1 MSRSFFRWSVA
12 PICFAVGL
20 AIITPT
26 ITFAADPAGQ
36 SDSAP
41 TRNAE
46 YRVKF
51 ISQVVPTEMEG
62 GKEYTLV
69 VQYKN
74 LGPGAWSAS
83 ENIQLTLADS
93 PDRQSWGTVRG
104 TLDRDAAVRR
114 DEVGTFRA
122 TVRAPRKGGT
132 YTLQWQ
138 LRSGNSVVGEPTP
151 KSKVTVLD
159 AVSANV
165 AEFVSQTVPGMKK
178 AGEYFTVLERGTVYP
193 ITLTFKNNGSV
204 AWTMNKVRL
213 VSQSPTQNIIWAID
227 QVDLRPNETVDPGE
241 MKSFTFKIITPSRPG
256 IYPLQW
262 QLMDDVGAAFG
273 TPTDKIAVTV
283 R

>member
-1 MSRSFFRWSVA
+1 MLTF
-12 PICFAVGL
+12 
-20 AIITPT
+20 TP
-26 ITFAADPAGQ
+26 TFAAEQPGQ
-36 SDSAP
+36 SEAAP
-41 TRNAE
+41 ARNVE

-62 GKEYTLV
+62 AKEYTLV

-74 LGPGAWSAS
+74 LGPNTWSGS
-83 ENIQLTLADS
+83 ENIQLGLVDS
-93 PDRQSWGTVRG
+93 PDRQNWGTVRG
-104 TLDRDAAVRR
+104 TLDRDATVRR

-138 LRSGNSVVGEPTP
+138 LRSGAGPFGEPTP

-159 AVSANV
+159 AISANV

-262 QLMDDVGAAFG
+262 QLMDDAGAVFG